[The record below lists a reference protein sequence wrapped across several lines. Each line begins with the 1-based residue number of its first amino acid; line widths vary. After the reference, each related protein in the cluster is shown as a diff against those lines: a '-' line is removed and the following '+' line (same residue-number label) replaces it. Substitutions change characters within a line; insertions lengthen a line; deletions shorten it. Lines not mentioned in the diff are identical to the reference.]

1 MAHCIFFI
9 SIWVT
14 MGKSLLIILITNLR
28 NSRRGGKNYL
38 LNTIMMLSMSSNTRS
53 FLPGEFQS
61 KKR

>member
-28 NSRRGGKNYL
+28 NSRRGGKNYV
-38 LNTIMMLSMSSNTRS
+38 LNTIMMLSTSSNT
-53 FLPGEFQS
+53 
-61 KKR
+61 